1 MTESLDQVIEEYL
14 QTVLRADPVAATQVG
29 VHTWDSE
36 IGEFGPDV
44 ADDYLRDLHGFVARL
59 EGVDSSSLPFSS
71 QLDAKVA
78 IADSKVKARQLVE
91 TRFWERA
98 PYWHLERLGTGASL
112 LMERPFAPVHE
123 RAESLLSR
131 LEAVPAYLAALR
143 RLLGSPDLPRP
154 YVDMTI
160 KVADGLQTFFG
171 TSVPMF
177 AGQLEGRIT
186 TPLSAAAQ
194 GAATAVAEFS
204 ESLHVLLDAAKGS
217 FRAGAAYFDFLLD
230 TYHGVP
236 LNHSELFEWGRD
248 RVEQDRA
255 RLEDYARSLDPDLH
269 WTEQVSRVKQD
280 HPRPEGFADAY
291 EREMER
297 ARDHCVEKD
306 LISIPDGEVC
316 HVRWLPE
323 YLRVG
328 LPIAVMSP
336 SPGFELGLVS
346 DWLITPLDPN
356 APSDRRSQHMRDNC
370 YAFCKSIAGHETYP
384 GHHLQ
389 RVHHKLATE
398 ASPIRRY
405 FVSPLFAEGWG
416 LYTEDLLDET
426 GLFDDPAVRLFKLR
440 NALWR
445 SVRVVI
451 DTGLHTRNMSFAEAT
466 RLLEE
471 EVALDRHM
479 AEGEITRYI
488 RHGNPT
494 YPSSYLMGRTAI
506 HDLRARCGTG
516 VTLRS
521 FHDRLLSYGSVPLS
535 FLDEELTGDSHAR
548 GREHGHVA

>member
-1 MTESLDQVIEEYL
+1 MTETLDRVIADYL
-14 QTVLRADPVAATQVG
+14 DTVLRADPVAATQLG

-36 IGEFGPDV
+36 LGTFGPEIV
-44 ADDYLRDLHGFVARL
+44 DDYLRDLHGSIARL
-59 EGVDSSSLPFSS
+59 ESIDTSSLPFAS
-71 QLDAKVA
+71 QLDVK
-78 IADSKVKARQLVE
+78 IALVDARVKARQLVE
-91 TRFWERA
+91 TRFWEQA
-98 PYWHLERLGTGASL
+98 PYWHLERLGTAASQ
-112 LMERPFAPVHE
+112 LMERPFAAIQE

-131 LEAVPAYLAALR
+131 LGAVPGYLASVQRHIAP
-143 RLLGSPDLPRP
+143 SDLPEP
-154 YVDMTI
+154 YVDMAI
-160 KVADGLQTFFG
+160 RVADGLQTFFG
-171 TSVPMF
+171 TSVPVF

-186 TPLSAAAQ
+186 SRLSAAARI
-194 GAATAVAEFS
+194 AAAAVAEFCG
-204 ESLHVLLDAAKGS
+204 SLNETRGAAGGS
-217 FRAGAAYFDFLLD
+217 FRAGAAYFDFLLR

-236 LNHSELFEWGRD
+236 LDHSELFEWGRD
-248 RVEQDRA
+248 QVVQDRA
-255 RLEDYARSLDPDLH
+255 RLEEYATALDPDTH
-269 WTEQVSRVKQD
+269 WTEQVSRIKER
-280 HPRPEGFADAY
+280 HPLPDGFVDAY
-291 EREMER
+291 AREMDR
-297 ARDHCVEKD
+297 ARDHCVEED
-306 LISIPDGEVC
+306 LISIPHDEVC

-328 LPIAVMSP
+328 LPIGVMSP
-336 SPGFELGLVS
+336 SPTFEPGLVS
-346 DWLITPLDPN
+346 EWLITPLDPD
-356 APSDRRSQHMRDNC
+356 APSHRRSQHMRDNC
-370 YAFCKSIAGHETYP
+370 YAFCESIAGHETYP

-426 GLFDDPAVRLFKLR
+426 GLFDNSAVKLFKLR

-451 DTGLHTRNMSFAEAT
+451 DTGLHTRSMSLDEAT

-488 RHGNPT
+488 RHTNPT

-506 HDLRARCGTG
+506 HDLRARCSTGTS
-516 VTLRS
+516 LRS

-535 FLDEELTGDSHAR
+535 FLAEELTGDGDER
-548 GREHGHVA
+548 PGT

>member
-1 MTESLDQVIEEYL
+1 MTETLDRVIADYL
-14 QTVLRADPVAATQVG
+14 ETVLRADPVAATQLG

-36 IGEFGPDV
+36 LGTFGPAA
-44 ADDYLRDLHGFVARL
+44 ADDYLRDLHGFIARL
-59 EGVDSSSLPFSS
+59 ESIDVSASPFSIR
-71 QLDAKVA
+71 LDAKVA
-78 IADSKVKARQLVE
+78 LVDAKVKARQLVE

-98 PYWHLERLGTGASL
+98 PYWHLERLGTGASV
-112 LMERPFAPVHE
+112 LMQRPFAAVEE
-123 RAESLLSR
+123 RAESLLAR
-131 LEAVPAYLAALR
+131 LEAIPAYLASIQ
-143 RLLGSPDLPRP
+143 RLIVPSDLPEP

-160 KVADGLQTFFG
+160 RTADGLQTFFG
-171 TSVPMF
+171 TSVPVF
-177 AGQLEGRIT
+177 ASRLEGRIASQ
-186 TPLSAAAQ
+186 LSAAARR
-194 GAATAVAEFS
+194 AAAAVAEFS
-204 ESLHVLLDAAKGS
+204 GSMNETRGTAGGS
-217 FRAGAAYFDFLLD
+217 FQAGAAYFDFLLR

-236 LNHSELFEWGRD
+236 LDHSELFEWGRE
-248 RVEQDRA
+248 RVEGDRA
-255 RLEDYARSLDPDLH
+255 RLEEYAKALDPDTH
-269 WTEQVSRVKQD
+269 WTEQVSRVKER

-291 EREMER
+291 ASEMDR

-306 LISIPDGEVC
+306 LISIPDEEVC

-336 SPGFELGLVS
+336 SPTFEPGLVS
-346 DWLITPLDPN
+346 EWLITPIDPD
-356 APSDRRSQHMRDNC
+356 APSHRRSQHMRDNC
-370 YAFCKSIAGHETYP
+370 YAFCESIAGHETYP

-389 RVHHKLATE
+389 RVHHKLATKE
-398 ASPIRRY
+398 SRIRRY

-426 GLFDDPAVRLFKLR
+426 GLFDDPAVKLFKLR

-451 DTGLHTRNMSFAEAT
+451 DTGLHTRGMSLAEAT

-488 RHGNPT
+488 RYNNPT

-535 FLDEELTGDSHAR
+535 FLAEELTGGGDER
-548 GREHGHVA
+548 PGT

>member
-1 MTESLDQVIEEYL
+1 MTETLDQVIADYV
-14 QTVLRADPVAATQVG
+14 QTVLRADPVAATQLG

-36 IGEFGPDV
+36 LGMFGPEV

-59 EGVDSSSLPFSS
+59 ESVDLSSLPFSS
-71 QLDAKVA
+71 QLDASVA
-78 IADSKVKARQLVE
+78 IVDAKVKARQLVE

-98 PYWHLERLGTGASL
+98 PYWHLERLGTGASV
-112 LMERPFAPVHE
+112 LMQRPFAAVQE
-123 RAESLLSR
+123 RAESLLTR
-131 LEAVPAYLAALR
+131 LEAIPAYLASVQ
-143 RLLGSPDLPRP
+143 RLIVPSDFPEP

-160 KVADGLQTFFG
+160 RVADGLQTFFG
-171 TSVPMF
+171 TSVPVF
-177 AGQLEGRIT
+177 AGQLEGRIASQ
-186 TPLSAAAQ
+186 LSAAARR
-194 GAATAVAEFS
+194 AAYAVAEFS
-204 ESLHVLLDAAKGS
+204 GPMNEIRGTAGGS
-217 FRAGAAYFDFLLD
+217 FRAGTAYFDFLLR

-236 LNHSELFEWGRD
+236 LDHSELFEWGRD
-248 RVEQDRA
+248 QVVQDRA
-255 RLEDYARSLDPDLH
+255 RLEEYARALDPDAH
-269 WTEQVSRVKQD
+269 WTEQVSRIKER
-280 HPRPEGFADAY
+280 HPRPEGFVDAY
-291 EREMER
+291 ASEMER
-297 ARDHCVEKD
+297 ARDHCVDKD
-306 LISIPDGEVC
+306 LISIPDDEVC
-316 HVRWLPE
+316 HVRWLPD

-328 LPIAVMSP
+328 LPIGVMSP
-336 SPGFELGLVS
+336 SPTFEPGLVS
-346 DWLITPLDPN
+346 DWLITPIDPD
-356 APSDRRSQHMRDNC
+356 APSNRRSQHMRDNC
-370 YAFCKSIAGHETYP
+370 YAFCESIAGHETYP

-426 GLFDDPAVRLFKLR
+426 GLFDNSAVKIFKLR

-451 DTGLHTRNMSFAEAT
+451 DTGLHTRNMSLAEAT

-488 RHGNPT
+488 RYNNPT

-506 HDLRARCGTG
+506 HDLRARCGSG
-516 VTLRS
+516 VSLRS

-535 FLDEELTGDSHAR
+535 FLAEELTGDR
-548 GREHGHVA
+548 DERTGTQP

>member
-1 MTESLDQVIEEYL
+1 MTETLDQVIGDYL

-29 VHTWDSE
+29 IHTWDSE
-36 IGEFGPDV
+36 LGAFGPEV
-44 ADDYLRDLHGFVARL
+44 ADDYLRDLHGFIARL
-59 EGVDSSSLPFSS
+59 ESIDTSGLSFPSR
-71 QLDAKVA
+71 LDAKVA
-78 IADSKVKARQLVE
+78 MVDARVKARQLVE

-98 PYWHLERLGTGASL
+98 GYWHLERLGTGASV
-112 LMERPFAPVHE
+112 LMERPFAAVQE
-123 RAESLLSR
+123 RAESLLAR
-131 LEAVPAYLAALR
+131 LEAVPEY
-143 RLLGSPDLPRP
+143 LGSLQGLVASSEDIPSP
-154 YVDMTI
+154 YVDMTVR
-160 KVADGLQTFFG
+160 VAGGLQTFFG
-171 TSVPMF
+171 ASVPMF
-177 AGQLEGRIT
+177 AGQLDGPIAAR
-186 TPLSAAAQ
+186 LSAAGQ
-194 GAATAVAEFS
+194 RAAAAVAEFS
-204 ESLHVLLDAAKGS
+204 GSMNAIRGTAGGS
-217 FRAGAAYFDFLLD
+217 FRAGADYFDFLLR

-236 LNHSELFEWGRD
+236 LDHSELFEWGRD
-248 RVEQDRA
+248 QVERDRA
-255 RLEDYARSLDPDLH
+255 RLEDYAKALDPDRH
-269 WTEQVSRVKQD
+269 WTEQVSRIKER

-291 EREMER
+291 AREMGR
-297 ARDHCVEKD
+297 AHDHCVDQD
-306 LISIPDGEVC
+306 LISIPDDEVC

-336 SPGFELGLVS
+336 SPTFEPGLVS
-346 DWLITPLDPN
+346 DWLITPIDPD
-356 APSDRRSQHMRDNC
+356 APSHRRSQHMRDNC
-370 YAFCKSIAGHETYP
+370 YAFCESIAGHETYP

-405 FVSPLFAEGWG
+405 FVSPLFSEGWG

-426 GLFDDPAVRLFKLR
+426 GLFDDPAVKLFKLR

-451 DTGLHTRNMSFAEAT
+451 DTGLHTRSMSLAEAT

-535 FLDEELTGDSHAR
+535 FLAEELTGN
-548 GREHGHVA
+548 REIRET

>member
-1 MTESLDQVIEEYL
+1 MTETLDQVIADYL

-36 IGEFGPDV
+36 LGVFGPEV
-44 ADDYLRDLHGFVARL
+44 ADDYLRDLHRFVARL
-59 EGVDSSSLPFSS
+59 ESIDTSASPFSS
-71 QLDAKVA
+71 QLDMK
-78 IADSKVKARQLVE
+78 IALVDSRVKARQLVE

-98 PYWHLERLGTGASL
+98 LYWHLERLGSGASQ
-112 LMERPFAPVHE
+112 LMDRPFAAIQE

-131 LEAVPAYLAALR
+131 LEAVPVYLASVQRHIAP
-143 RLLGSPDLPRP
+143 SDLPEP
-154 YVDMTI
+154 YVDMAI
-160 KVADGLQTFFG
+160 RVADGLQTFFG
-171 TSVPMF
+171 TSVPVF
-177 AGQLEGRIT
+177 ASQLEGRIASQ
-186 TPLSAAAQ
+186 LSAAARR
-194 GAATAVAEFS
+194 AAAAVAEFS
-204 ESLHVLLDAAKGS
+204 GSLKEIRGTAAGS
-217 FRAGAAYFDFLLD
+217 FRAGAAYFDFLLR

-236 LNHSELFEWGRD
+236 LSHSQLFEWGRD
-248 RVEQDRA
+248 QVERDRA
-255 RLEDYARSLDPDLH
+255 RLEDYARALDPDTH
-269 WTEQVSRVKQD
+269 WTEQVSRVKER

-291 EREMER
+291 ANEMER
-297 ARDHCVEKD
+297 AREHCVDKD
-306 LISIPDGEVC
+306 LISIPADEVC

-336 SPGFELGLVS
+336 SPTFEPGLVS
-346 DWLITPLDPN
+346 EWLITPIDLD
-356 APSDRRSQHMRDNC
+356 APSHRRSQHMRDNC
-370 YAFCKSIAGHETYP
+370 YAFCESIAGHETYP

-389 RVHHKLATE
+389 RAHHKLATKE
-398 ASPIRRY
+398 SPIRRY

-426 GLFDDPAVRLFKLR
+426 GLFDNSAVKLFKLR

-451 DTGLHTRNMSFAEAT
+451 DTGLHTRSMSLDEAT

-488 RHGNPT
+488 RHTNPT

-506 HDLRARCGTG
+506 HDLRAQCGTG

-535 FLDEELTGDSHAR
+535 FLAEELTGDR
-548 GREHGHVA
+548 DERTGTQP

>member
-1 MTESLDQVIEEYL
+1 MTEPLDQVIDDYL
-14 QTVLRADPVAATQVG
+14 QTVLRANPVAATQVG
-29 VHTWDSE
+29 VHTWDQELGS
-36 IGEFGPDV
+36 FGSDV
-44 ADDYLRDLHGFVARL
+44 ADDYLRDLRRFVVRL
-59 EGVDSSSLPFSS
+59 ESIDSSSLPFSS
-71 QLDAKVA
+71 QLDATVA
-78 IADSKVKARQLVE
+78 IADAKVKARQLVE

-98 PYWHLERLGTGASL
+98 PYWHLERLGTGASQ
-112 LMERPFAPVHE
+112 LMERPFAAVQE
-123 RAESLLSR
+123 RAGSLLSR
-131 LEAVPAYLAALR
+131 LEAVPAYLASVQ
-143 RLLGSPDLPRP
+143 RLIVPSDLPEP

-160 KVADGLQTFFG
+160 RVADGLQTFFG
-171 TSVPMF
+171 TSVPVF
-177 AGQLEGRIT
+177 ASQLEGRIT
-186 TPLSAAAQ
+186 SRLSAAARR
-194 GAATAVAEFS
+194 AAAAVAEFS
-204 ESLHVLLDAAKGS
+204 GSLHEIRGTAGGS
-217 FRAGAAYFDFLLD
+217 FRAGAAYFDFLLR

-236 LNHSELFEWGRD
+236 LNHSELFEWGREQ
-248 RVEQDRA
+248 VEADRA
-255 RLEDYARSLDPDLH
+255 RLEDYAKALDPDLH
-269 WTEQVSRVKQD
+269 WTEQVSRIKQN

-291 EREMER
+291 AREMER

-336 SPGFELGLVS
+336 SPSFEPGLVS
-346 DWLITPLDPN
+346 EWLITPIDPD
-356 APSDRRSQHMRDNC
+356 APTDRRSQHMRDNC
-370 YAFCKSIAGHETYP
+370 YAFCESIAGHETYP

-389 RVHHKLATE
+389 RVHHKLATK
-398 ASPIRRY
+398 ASPMRRY
-405 FVSPLFAEGWG
+405 FVSPLFSEGWG
-416 LYTEDLLDET
+416 LYTEDLLNET
-426 GLFDDPAVRLFKLR
+426 GLFDDPAVKLFKLR

-451 DTGLHTRNMSFAEAT
+451 DTGLHTRSMSLAEAT

-535 FLDEELTGDSHAR
+535 FLEKELTGDSHTR
-548 GREHGHVA
+548 DLEHGRGA

>member
-1 MTESLDQVIEEYL
+1 MTETLDRVIADYL
-14 QTVLRADPVAATQVG
+14 ETVLRADPVAATQLG

-36 IGEFGPDV
+36 LGAFEPEV
-44 ADDYLRDLHGFVARL
+44 ADDYLRDLHGFVDRL
-59 EGVDSSSLPFSS
+59 ESIDVSASPFSS
-71 QLDAKVA
+71 RLDAKVA
-78 IADSKVKARQLVE
+78 LVDARVKARQLVE

-98 PYWHLERLGTGASL
+98 PYWHLERLGTAASQ
-112 LMERPFAPVHE
+112 LMERPFAAVEE
-123 RAESLLSR
+123 RAESLLAR
-131 LEAVPAYLAALR
+131 LDAVPGYLASVR
-143 RLLGSPDLPRP
+143 RLIVPSDLPEP
-154 YVDMTI
+154 HVDMAI
-160 KVADGLQTFFG
+160 RVAGGLQTFFG
-171 TSVPMF
+171 TSVPVF
-177 AGQLEGRIT
+177 ASRLEGRIASQ
-186 TPLSAAAQ
+186 LSAAARR
-194 GAATAVAEFS
+194 AAAAVAEFS
-204 ESLHVLLDAAKGS
+204 GSLDEIRGTAGGS
-217 FRAGAAYFDFLLD
+217 FQAGAAYFDFLLR

-236 LNHSELFEWGRD
+236 LDHSELFEWGRE
-248 RVEQDRA
+248 RVEGDRA
-255 RLEDYARSLDPDLH
+255 RLEEYARALDPDTH
-269 WTEQVSRVKQD
+269 WTEQVSRVKER

-291 EREMER
+291 ASEMDR

-306 LISIPDGEVC
+306 LISIPDDEVC

-336 SPGFELGLVS
+336 SPTFEPGLVS
-346 DWLITPLDPN
+346 EWLITPIDPD
-356 APSDRRSQHMRDNC
+356 APSHRRSQHMRDNC
-370 YAFCKSIAGHETYP
+370 YAFCESIAGHETYP

-389 RVHHKLATE
+389 RVHHKLATKE
-398 ASPIRRY
+398 SPIRRY

-426 GLFDDPAVRLFKLR
+426 GLFDNPAVKLFKLR

-488 RHGNPT
+488 RYNNPT

-506 HDLRARCGTG
+506 HDLRARCGTEIS
-516 VTLRS
+516 LRD

-535 FLDEELTGDSHAR
+535 FLAEELTGDR
-548 GREHGHVA
+548 DERPGTQP

>member
-1 MTESLDQVIEEYL
+1 M
-14 QTVLRADPVAATQVG
+14 LRADPVAATQVG

-36 IGEFGPDV
+36 LGEFGTDV
-44 ADDYLRDLHGFVARL
+44 ADDYLRDLHGFAARL
-59 EGVDSSSLPFSS
+59 EGVDSSSLPFPS
-71 QLDAKVA
+71 QLDARVA
-78 IADSKVKARQLVE
+78 IADAKVKARQLVE

-98 PYWHLERLGTGASL
+98 PYWHLERLGNGASL
-112 LMERPFAPVHE
+112 LMERPFAPVQE

-131 LEAVPAYLAALR
+131 LEAVPGYLASVQ
-143 RLLGSPDLPRP
+143 RLIVPSDLPEP

-160 KVADGLQTFFG
+160 RVADGLQTFFG

-177 AGQLEGRIT
+177 AGQLEGRIASRLT
-186 TPLSAAAQ
+186 AAARSAAA
-194 GAATAVAEFS
+194 AVSEFPG
-204 ESLHVLLDAAKGS
+204 SLHEIRGTAGGS

-236 LNHSELFEWGRD
+236 LDHSELFEWGREQ
-248 RVEQDRA
+248 VEADRA
-255 RLEDYARSLDPDLH
+255 RLEDYAQALDPGVH
-269 WTEQVSRVKQD
+269 WTEQVSRIKER
-280 HPRPEGFADAY
+280 HPRPEGFVDAY
-291 EREMER
+291 ANEMER

-306 LISIPDGEVC
+306 LISIPDDEVC
-316 HVRWLPE
+316 HVRWMPE

-336 SPGFELGLVS
+336 SPGFEPDLVS
-346 DWLITPLDPN
+346 DWLITPLDPD

-370 YAFCKSIAGHETYP
+370 YAFCESIAGHETYP

-398 ASPIRRY
+398 TSLIRRY

-426 GLFDDPAVRLFKLR
+426 GLFDNPAVKLFKLR

-451 DTGLHTRNMSFAEAT
+451 DTGLHTRNMSLAEAT

-506 HDLRARCGTG
+506 HDLRARYDAGAS
-516 VTLRS
+516 LRS

-548 GREHGHVA
+548 EHGRGA

>member
-1 MTESLDQVIEEYL
+1 MTETLDQVIADYV
-14 QTVLRADPVAATQVG
+14 QTVLRADPVAATQLG

-36 IGEFGPDV
+36 LGMFGPEV

-59 EGVDSSSLPFSS
+59 ESVDLSSLPFSS
-71 QLDAKVA
+71 QLDASVA
-78 IADSKVKARQLVE
+78 IVDAKVKARQLVE

-98 PYWHLERLGTGASL
+98 PYWHLERLGTGASV
-112 LMERPFAPVHE
+112 LMQRPFAAVRE
-123 RAESLLSR
+123 RAESLLTR
-131 LEAVPAYLAALR
+131 LEAIPAYLASVQ
-143 RLLGSPDLPRP
+143 RLIVPSDFPEP

-160 KVADGLQTFFG
+160 RVADGLQTFFG
-171 TSVPMF
+171 TSVPVF
-177 AGQLEGRIT
+177 ASQLEGRIASQ
-186 TPLSAAAQ
+186 LSAAARR
-194 GAATAVAEFS
+194 AADAVAAFS
-204 ESLHVLLDAAKGS
+204 GSMNEIRGTAGGS
-217 FRAGAAYFDFLLD
+217 FRAGTAYFDFLLR

-236 LNHSELFEWGRD
+236 LDHSELFEWGRD
-248 RVEQDRA
+248 QVEGDRA
-255 RLEDYARSLDPDLH
+255 RLEGYARALDPDVH
-269 WTEQVSRVKQD
+269 WTEQVSRIKER
-280 HPRPEGFADAY
+280 HPRPKGFVDAY
-291 EREMER
+291 AGEMER
-297 ARDHCVEKD
+297 ARDHCVERD
-306 LISIPDGEVC
+306 LISIPDDEAC
-316 HVRWLPE
+316 HVGWLPE

-328 LPIAVMSP
+328 LPIGVMSP
-336 SPGFELGLVS
+336 SPVFEPGLVS
-346 DWLITPLDPN
+346 DWLITPIDPD
-356 APSDRRSQHMRDNC
+356 APSHRRSQHMRDNC
-370 YAFCKSIAGHETYP
+370 YAFCESIAGHETYP

-426 GLFDDPAVRLFKLR
+426 GLFDNSAVKIFKLR

-451 DTGLHTRNMSFAEAT
+451 DTGLHTRNMSLAEAT

-488 RHGNPT
+488 RYNNPT

-506 HDLRARCGTG
+506 HDLRARCGSG
-516 VTLRS
+516 VSLRS

-535 FLDEELTGDSHAR
+535 FLAEELTGDGDER
-548 GREHGHVA
+548 TGTQP

>member
-14 QTVLRADPVAATQVG
+14 QTVLRADPVAATQLG

-36 IGEFGPDV
+36 LGEFGPGV

-59 EGVDSSSLPFSS
+59 EGTDSSSLPFSS

-78 IADSKVKARQLVE
+78 TVDAKVKARQFVE

-143 RLLGSPDLPRP
+143 CLIVPSDLPEP

-160 KVADGLQTFFG
+160 RVADGLQTFFG
-171 TSVPMF
+171 TSVPVF
-177 AGQLEGRIT
+177 ASQLEGRT
-186 TPLSAAAQ
+186 ASRLSASARRAAD
-194 GAATAVAEFS
+194 AVAEFS
-204 ESLHVLLDAAKGS
+204 GSLHEIRGTAGGS
-217 FRAGAAYFDFLLD
+217 FRAGAAYFDFLLR

-236 LNHSELFEWGRD
+236 LDHSELFEWGREQ
-248 RVEQDRA
+248 VEEDRA
-255 RLEDYARSLDPDLH
+255 RLEDYAQALDPGVH
-269 WTEQVSRVKQD
+269 WTEQVSRIKER
-280 HPRPEGFADAY
+280 HPRPEGFVDAY
-291 EREMER
+291 ASEMER

-306 LISIPDGEVC
+306 LISIPDDEVC

-336 SPGFELGLVS
+336 SPSFEPGLVS
-346 DWLITPLDPN
+346 DWLITPLDPD
-356 APSDRRSQHMRDNC
+356 APSHRQSQHMRDNC
-370 YAFCKSIAGHETYP
+370 YAFCESIAGHETYP

-389 RVHHKLATE
+389 RVHHKLATK

-426 GLFDDPAVRLFKLR
+426 GLFDDPAVKLFKLR

-451 DTGLHTRNMSFAEAT
+451 DTGLHTRSMSLAEAT

-516 VTLRS
+516 VTLRG

-535 FLDEELTGDSHAR
+535 FIAEELTGD
-548 GREHGHVA
+548 GRAGDLEHGRGA